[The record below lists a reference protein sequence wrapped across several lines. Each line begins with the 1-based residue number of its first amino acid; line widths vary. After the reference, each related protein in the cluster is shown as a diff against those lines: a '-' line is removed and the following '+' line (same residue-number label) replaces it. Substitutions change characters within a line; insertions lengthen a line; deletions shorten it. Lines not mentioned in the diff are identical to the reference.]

1 MEAVFKQ
8 SESFFEN
15 ENNFN
20 LLNFETLF
28 NVFPSVIYVLDHI
41 NNKFIYLNP
50 EIKNLIGISANE
62 ILHKDVNIYENLI
75 HKEDIQNMKDHIVTP
90 FIDYLQKIDKD
101 RLKHIQISKNYRIKH
116 KNGTILKCLDQS
128 VILVNEPDKLLTLGV
143 ITDIS
148 RYKTDN
154 DVTFSI
160 SEYDNNQKII
170 KKILFRKEIQISK
183 REKEIINL
191 IVQGYSS
198 KIIADILKISINTV
212 NTHRQN
218 LLKKMD
224 CNNTAELIASCKKF
238 IEK

>member
-1 MEAVFKQ
+1 M
-8 SESFFEN
+8 
-15 ENNFN
+15 
-20 LLNFETLF
+20 
-28 NVFPSVIYVLDHI
+28 
-41 NNKFIYLNP
+41 
-50 EIKNLIGISANE
+50 
-62 ILHKDVNIYENLI
+62 
-75 HKEDIQNMKDHIVTP
+75 
-90 FIDYLQKIDKD
+90 
-101 RLKHIQISKNYRIKH
+101 
-116 KNGTILKCLDQS
+116 
-128 VILVNEPDKLLTLGV
+128 GV